1 MNKVEQVV
9 AKPLAQVGEDIG
21 LAEGAAMVQAYREA
35 NPQDTISHIVGRNII
50 EQILA
55 QPGCEGINI
64 ASAAKENGERTL
76 VFIGVDA
83 DGQAI
88 TSYPVINVGGQ
99 LEQKDAIVADRIR
112 NGSGSVENDVFE
124 EIIRTIFGF

>member
-21 LAEGAAMVQAYREA
+21 LNEGAAMVQAYREA

-50 EQILA
+50 EQMLA
-55 QPGCEGINI
+55 QPGCEGISI

-88 TSYPVINVGGQ
+88 TNYPVVNIGGQ
-99 LEQKDAIVADRIR
+99 LEQKDAIVADRVK
-112 NGSGSVENDVFE
+112 GGFENETDIFE
-124 EIIRTIFGF
+124 EIIRTVFGF

>member
-9 AKPLAQVGEDIG
+9 KPLELVGEDIG
-21 LAEGAAMVQAYREA
+21 LAEGAAMVQAYRQA
-35 NPQDTISHIVGRNII
+35 NPADTISHIVGRSII

-55 QPGCEGINI
+55 QPGCAGINI

-83 DGQAI
+83 EGQAI
-88 TSYPVINVGGQ
+88 TSYPVVNIGGQ
-99 LEQKDAIVADRIR
+99 LEQKDAIVADRIKT
-112 NGSGSVENDVFE
+112 GSGKPQTSIEPDFWDA
-124 EIIRTIFGF
+124 IFGF

>member
-9 AKPLAQVGEDIG
+9 KPLELVGEDIG
-21 LAEGAAMVQAYREA
+21 LAEGTAMVQAYRQA
-35 NPQDTISHIVGRNII
+35 NPTDTISHVVGRNII

-55 QPGCEGINI
+55 QPGCAGINI

-88 TSYPVINVGGQ
+88 TSYPVVNIAGE
-99 LEQKDAIVADRIR
+99 LEQKEAIVADRVKTGFEIW
-112 NGSGSVENDVFE
+112 EDVFK
-124 EIIRTIFGF
+124 RIFGL